1 MFNYDSNK
9 MKIKKAYLKWSLL
22 VAAFILLSCSK
33 TEPDLFGNINGIV
46 TDSKSGEP
54 VRAASV
60 TLSPGGVKTTTGS
73 DGRYEY
79 LETEAG
85 QYTVQV
91 MKDGYQTVVF
101 PVTVQA
107 GVTKTVDIPLAI
119 GVSSLAVNKSTLN
132 MGTNTN
138 LATFTVLNT
147 GSSDLAWQIE
157 YDCEWIES
165 ISPSAGTTKAN
176 GSTSVSVKIDRSKL
190 TEKKTYTYSFIIT
203 SSGGSTEVTVSAASE
218 EGGGGGNNGGSG
230 SGAVTNGLLGYYT
243 FDDGTANDM
252 TDNELN
258 GNFINSPEFV
268 SDTPDG
274 QGKAVFLNKNKDQ
287 YLNIPYNPF
296 NGKFAYSIS
305 FWIKDFGNQGVIFSV
320 ISGDIHYNHPCLE
333 TNSSGKFIFY
343 GASSGS
349 EPFDYGISTIQD
361 GKWHMVTI
369 TVVASVYWVDI
380 YDHTA
385 LLYVDGKQVDI
396 NSVNGGMYRGDRGTK
411 IQFGG
416 NGGYDIEMRTS
427 MKLDNIRFYDRTL
440 NANDVKAIYEYE
452 AENK

>member
-9 MKIKKAYLKWSLL
+9 MRTKKMYLKWSLL
-22 VAAFILLSCSK
+22 IPAFILLSCSK

-60 TLSPGGVKTTTGS
+60 TLNPGGVKTTTGS

-79 LETEAG
+79 LKTEAG

-91 MKDGYQTVVF
+91 MKDSYQTAVF
-101 PVTVQA
+101 PVTLQA
-107 GVTKTVDIPLAI
+107 GVTKTVDIPLAT

-157 YDCEWIES
+157 YDCEWITS
-165 ISPSAGTTKAN
+165 ISPGAGTTKAN

-190 TEKKTYTYSFIIT
+190 TEKKTYAYSFVIT
-203 SSGGSTEVTVSAASE
+203 SSGGSTAVTVSATG
-218 EGGGGGNNGGSG
+218 EGGEGDNGGNG
-230 SGAVTNGLLGYYT
+230 SGAVTNGLLGYYM
-243 FDDGTANDM
+243 FDDETANDM
-252 TDNELN
+252 TDNELD
-258 GNFINSPEFV
+258 GNFVNSPEFV

-296 NGKFAYSIS
+296 KDKFAYSIS
-305 FWIKDFGNQGVIFSV
+305 FWIKDFGNQGVIFST
-320 ISGDIHYNHPCLE
+320 ISGNISYSSYNHPSLV

-343 GASSGS
+343 GANARGS
-349 EPFDYGISTIQD
+349 EPFDYGISAIQD
-361 GKWHMVTI
+361 GKWHMVTL
-369 TVVASVYWVDI
+369 TVAASVYWVDI

-385 LLYVDGKQVDI
+385 LLYVDGKQVDN
-396 NSVNGGMYRGDRGTK
+396 NSVDGGMYSGDRGTK

-416 NGGYDIEMRTS
+416 NGGYSSEMRTS
-427 MKLDNIRFYDRTL
+427 MKLDNVRFYDRIL
-440 NANDVKAIYEYE
+440 SKNDVQAVYD
-452 AENK
+452 AEK